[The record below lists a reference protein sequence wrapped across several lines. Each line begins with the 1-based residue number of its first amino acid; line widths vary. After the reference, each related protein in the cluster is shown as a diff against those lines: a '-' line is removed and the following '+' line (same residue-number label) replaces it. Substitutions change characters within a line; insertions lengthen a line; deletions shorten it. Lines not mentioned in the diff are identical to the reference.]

1 VRSQIL
7 GVNMIIR
14 APRPESHFVQ
24 IRNDVVRDRRL
35 SYKARGLLAYILSFP
50 DNYRITSDALSDAS
64 DVDGRTAVLSGLAEL
79 REAGYLVTETVRDA
93 KGTFAKRSHVFDEP
107 QLTQETMNDDFPKEG
122 FPKSETPTINTEH
135 SEQNTR
141 SRSLHQTGKSST
153 LSEGRGDTSSVA
165 PTVTPGLPVA
175 YARGGYSPDYESFW
189 EVFPRKVGKKAAH
202 RAWLNAALDVD
213 PSVIIAGAL
222 RYSTDPNREPAFTV
236 HPATWLN
243 QGRWDDDPLPVRA
256 SRRSTGGERRMDSYS
271 DLAAKIGQVTRGIT
285 A

>member
-24 IRNDVVRDRRL
+24 IRNAVVRDRRL
-35 SYKARGLLAYILSFP
+35 SYKARGLLAYMLSFP

-165 PTVTPGLPVA
+165 PTVTPGLPV
-175 YARGGYSPDYESFW
+175 GGYSPDYESFW

-202 RAWLNAALDVD
+202 RAWLVAVLDVE
-213 PSVIIAGAL
+213 PEAIIAGAL

>member
-1 VRSQIL
+1 MRSQIL

-141 SRSLHQTGKSST
+141 SRSLHQTGKLST

-165 PTVTPGLPVA
+165 PTVTPGLPV
-175 YARGGYSPDYESFW
+175 GGYSPDYESFW

-202 RAWLNAALDVD
+202 RAWLVAVLDVE
-213 PSVIIAGAL
+213 PEAIIAGAL